1 MMHKYIKKLPNDII
15 QHIISYT
22 YNFQSKILLN
32 DIISYIETRKTIYYN
47 YFNLYI
53 DLNEYKYL
61 LINDLISY
69 VKEIYEDEKKNT
81 YDNYLYDESD
91 NKYLYD
97 YNIFTRLY
105 KLYML
110 KNKPSFYIKKIIINL
125 FKRNRIKSKINI
137 LWGLFSPIERVL
149 FIEDKILY
157 YNIE

>member
-69 VKEIYEDEKKNT
+69 VKEIYEDEKK
-81 YDNYLYDESD
+81 
-91 NKYLYD
+91 
-97 YNIFTRLY
+97 IH
-105 KLYML
+105 M
-110 KNKPSFYIKKIIINL
+110 IIIYMMNL
-125 FKRNRIKSKINI
+125 TTNICMIIIFLLDYINYI
-137 LWGLFSPIERVL
+137 C
-149 FIEDKILY
+149 
-157 YNIE
+157 